1 MSAAATAYEVKVVR
15 HGGVLEVAAR
25 RLPLGV
31 VCATQAAAH
40 LDEGQDPV
48 RRYVLGSRLPQDCTG
63 RFEHSE
69 GATIRACAPGCQSA
83 AAAGVEKCHGESY
96 PSGDDLLAIA
106 NR

>member
-1 MSAAATAYEVKVVR
+1 MSAVATAYEVEVIR
-15 HGGVLEVAAR
+15 HGRVLEVAAR
-25 RLPLGV
+25 RLRLGV
-31 VCATQAAAH
+31 VGATQAAAH
-40 LDEGQDPV
+40 LDEGQDRS
-48 RRYVLGSRLPQDCTG
+48 RRHLVGSRFSQDCTG